1 MKPLSAA
8 VAEPRRQR
16 HTGVMTL
23 KYKLQ
28 NVTRN
33 LHDLLKSL
41 PTVKATCS
49 AEVIDRH
56 LQLIAYFQRQYDQ
69 LIKIEQPAPAAS

>member
-1 MKPLSAA
+1 
-8 VAEPRRQR
+8 
-16 HTGVMTL
+16 L
-23 KYKLQ
+23 KNKLH

-33 LHDLLKSL
+33 LHDLLKTL

-69 LIKIEQPAPAAS
+69 LILTERPLPAAG

>member
-1 MKPLSAA
+1 MKN
-8 VAEPRRQR
+8 
-16 HTGVMTL
+16 
-23 KYKLQ
+23 KLQ

-33 LHDLLKSL
+33 LHDLLKTL
-41 PTVKATCS
+41 PTVKANCS

-69 LIKIEQPAPAAS
+69 LILIEQPSPTAG

>member
-1 MKPLSAA
+1 MKN
-8 VAEPRRQR
+8 
-16 HTGVMTL
+16 
-23 KYKLQ
+23 KLH

-33 LHDLLKSL
+33 LHDLLKTL

-49 AEVIDRH
+49 AEVVDRH

-69 LIKIEQPAPAAS
+69 LVLIERPLPSAS

>member
-1 MKPLSAA
+1 MKSN
-8 VAEPRRQR
+8 
-16 HTGVMTL
+16 L
-23 KYKLQ
+23 K

-33 LHDLLKSL
+33 LHDLLKTL

-49 AEVIDRH
+49 AEVLNRH

-69 LIKIEQPAPAAS
+69 LILIERPLPAAS